1 MGVEDNK
8 FDISELTASQT
19 FLEWFNKTNDEI
31 ITKLNTL
38 EVFDGASGDG
48 IDVSVGTT
56 LGSGTAGIMLV
67 QMSGN
72 VT

>member
-48 IDVSVGTT
+48 TYALDGHVH
-56 LGSGTAGIMLV
+56 
-67 QMSGN
+67 
-72 VT
+72 